1 MMISNGVIIR
11 PVTSVKVFSRW
22 YCSGARQAS
31 LPCWLKNGCVHIAD
45 LPFRRSFRKVIE
57 QDCLANWL
65 LGYSAMPLGFDA

>member
-1 MMISNGVIIR
+1 MVSDGVFIR
-11 PVTSVKVFSRW
+11 LVTSVKVQLSRW
-22 YCSGARQAS
+22 YRSGARQAS